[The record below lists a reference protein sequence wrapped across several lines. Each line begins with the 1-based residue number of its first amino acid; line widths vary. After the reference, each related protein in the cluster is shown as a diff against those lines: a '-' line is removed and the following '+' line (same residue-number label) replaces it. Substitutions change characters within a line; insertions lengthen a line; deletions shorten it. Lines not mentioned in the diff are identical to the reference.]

1 MLRSSHIKI
10 NYFFDQKS
18 ALTPLA
24 AVLELLFLRDHSIR
38 YNFRGAAI
46 INKIL
51 SGQRGLM
58 NSNINKAYISLE
70 NYFTDLFKNLKSI
83 NLDKE
88 ILNHIEEVLNVVCK
102 LLSISKHG
110 ITKKGNSELILTLK
124 RELKLPPPCFAAPG
138 GGRLTSC
145 SSVGR

>member
-58 NSNINKAYISLE
+58 NSNINNIKKNQISL
-70 NYFTDLFKNLKSI
+70 NDIDQNSDRLRI
-83 NLDKE
+83 N
-88 ILNHIEEVLNVVCK
+88 
-102 LLSISKHG
+102 
-110 ITKKGNSELILTLK
+110 KG
-124 RELKLPPPCFAAPG
+124 CAG
-138 GGRLTSC
+138 
-145 SSVGR
+145 